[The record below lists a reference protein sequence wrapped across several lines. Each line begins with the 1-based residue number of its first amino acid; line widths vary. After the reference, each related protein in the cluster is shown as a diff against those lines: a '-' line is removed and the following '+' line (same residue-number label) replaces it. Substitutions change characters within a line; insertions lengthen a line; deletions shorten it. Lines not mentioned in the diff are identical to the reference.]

1 MGDQCGD
8 EEESGAGEEASRESG
23 REWQGGAEEGVVR
36 MIAALVTD
44 LFPAF
49 KQVWW
54 NLDTRLTK
62 RIELGS

>member
-1 MGDQCGD
+1 MGDQCGY
-8 EEESGAGEEASRESG
+8 EEESGEGEEASREA
-23 REWQGGAEEGVVR
+23 RCEWQGGAEEGVVK
-36 MIAALVTD
+36 MITAWVAD

-54 NLDTRLTK
+54 SLDTRLSK